1 MNGDRSTSF
10 FIRYALF
17 LLLIS
22 AGFGVLLRLHLWR
35 PISQLPYLNLIQGHS
50 HVAFLGWG
58 YLAAILVIRRLFLK
72 ENQPRRPLYKPM
84 LYIIIV
90 TVSAMLVSFPLYGYK
105 VFSIALLTLFRIS
118 SFILS
123 IGFLKDVKGH
133 SADVYFIHYWLYCY
147 LHSSLATWC
156 LPYVVINYGKEA
168 LYYNIVYAYLHFL
181 YNGFFVFILFGCL
194 FKLFEKSLAD
204 VPEKTQRSFF
214 YFLAIACVPA
224 YALSV
229 LWSTDQRVYYVTGGI
244 AACLQTVALYAL
256 YRISKVVIRTLK
268 PRSLSH
274 GLYGFFITA
283 YVIKTIAKLLSAFPY
298 VAKQTTA
305 LKPFII
311 IGYLHL
317 FTLAFMTVYL
327 LFLLY
332 RTALIRLSMLGKS
345 GLLLLIIG
353 ILVTEFTLFGRGL
366 LVVLQVPAFENHPV
380 VLVQFSLLM
389 LIGTALIFLDQFRNR
404 F

>member
-1 MNGDRSTSF
+1 M
-10 FIRYALF
+10 
-17 LLLIS
+17 
-22 AGFGVLLRLHLWR
+22 
-35 PISQLPYLNLIQGHS
+35 
-50 HVAFLGWG
+50 
-58 YLAAILVIRRLFLK
+58 
-72 ENQPRRPLYKPM
+72 
-84 LYIIIV
+84 
-90 TVSAMLVSFPLYGYK
+90 
-105 VFSIALLTLFRIS
+105 
-118 SFILS
+118 
-123 IGFLKDVKGH
+123 
-133 SADVYFIHYWLYCY
+133 
-147 LHSSLATWC
+147 
-156 LPYVVINYGKEA
+156 
-168 LYYNIVYAYLHFL
+168 
-181 YNGFFVFILFGCL
+181 
-194 FKLFEKSLAD
+194 
-204 VPEKTQRSFF
+204 PEKTQRSFF

-283 YVIKTIAKLLSAFPY
+283 YVIKTIAQLLSAFPY

-305 LKPFII
+305 LKPFLI

-317 FTLAFMTVYL
+317 FTLAFMTVCL

-389 LIGTALIFLDQFRNR
+389 LIGIALIFLDQFRNR